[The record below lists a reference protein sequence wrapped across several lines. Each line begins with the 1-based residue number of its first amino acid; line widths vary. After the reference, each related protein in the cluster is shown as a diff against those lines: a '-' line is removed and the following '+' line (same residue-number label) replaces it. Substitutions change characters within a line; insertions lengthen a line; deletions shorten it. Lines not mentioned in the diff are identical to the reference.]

1 MADFLLEVGTEEVP
15 ASVVV
20 PALEQLGRDLAALLQ
35 RERIAFG
42 EVRTIGTPRRL
53 VAYATEVAPRQEDA
67 VVEHRGPAKA
77 VAFDAAGAP
86 TRAAE
91 GFARKH
97 GLAASELMVR
107 AVDGGEYVFAS
118 KRVEGR
124 ATPEVLGPAVPGLLF
139 GLSFPKFMRWGEGRI
154 RFSRPIR
161 WLVAL
166 HGETPVPVAV
176 DGVASGTES
185 WGHRFLPA
193 HGGDAENRVRVA
205 RAEEYFARM
214 EDAQIVVDPAAR
226 RQSILDQGNALA
238 AAEGSRVVWD
248 EGLLH
253 DVIFTVERPTAF
265 LGRFS
270 EEYLRL
276 PRPVLVSAMRKHQR
290 YFTLENPDGS
300 LAPRFLAYRNGGDH
314 GLDLVREGNERVLVF
329 RFNDA
334 VHHFQEDAK
343 STLAEKRERLKR
355 IVFLEKLGTIWD
367 KSERLERA
375 ARRACELLRQPEL
388 SDQAAE
394 AARLCKAD
402 LSSHMVGEFADL
414 QGVMGREYG
423 RAEGVSDPVTEAIA
437 DHYQPRSAGDPAPEG
452 LLSRVLG
459 LSDRLDLLVAAFS
472 LGHIPT
478 GSSDPFGLRRAAAGA
493 VTLLR
498 ALPATLR
505 LTDLLNAALDAY
517 QGEAYYQAANP
528 RPRTDIIADLLG
540 FFRPRLDGVL
550 TEAGVRDD
558 LINAVL
564 GAGFESIPE
573 TVERGRFLQSRL
585 GSESWDPIVAVGTR
599 VRNILKPVDADATLD
614 DAVAAADLARLEHP
628 TETRLRD
635 DLTACSALDAD
646 NYAALWLA
654 WEALAP
660 LVDQFFIDV
669 LVNVDDSALRAA
681 RLALLRR
688 LDGSFRKIAD
698 FSRITAL

>member
-20 PALEQLGRDLAALLQ
+20 PALEQLGRDLATLLR
-35 RERIAFG
+35 RERIAFS
-42 EVRTIGTPRRL
+42 EVRTVGTPRRL
-53 VAYATEVAPRQEDA
+53 VAYVTDVAFRQEDA
-67 VVEHRGPAKA
+67 VVEHRGPAKGA
-77 VAFDAAGAP
+77 AFDASGAP

-97 GLAASELMVR
+97 GLAPSELTVR
-107 AVDGGEYVFAS
+107 VVEGGEYVFAE

-124 ATPEVLGPAVPGLLF
+124 DTPEVLGPAVPGLLF
-139 GLSFPKFMRWGEGRI
+139 GLSFPKFMRWGEGKI

-176 DGVASGTES
+176 EGVASGTES

-193 HGGDAENRVRVA
+193 QNAVEGNRVQVA

-238 AAEGSRVVWD
+238 AADGSRVVWD

-290 YFTLENPDGS
+290 YFTLETSDGS

-314 GLDLVREGNERVLVF
+314 GLDLVREGNERVLIF

-343 STLAEKRERLKR
+343 SSLTEKRERLKR
-355 IVFLEKLGTIWD
+355 IVFMERMGTIWD
-367 KSERLERA
+367 RSERLERVV
-375 ARRACELLRQPEL
+375 RRACELLGQPEL
-388 SDQAAE
+388 AEDAAE

-402 LSSHMVGEFADL
+402 LASHMVGEFADL
-414 QGVMGREYG
+414 QGVMGREYA
-423 RAEGVSDPVTEAIA
+423 RAEGVSEAVAEAIA
-437 DHYQPRSAGDPAPEG
+437 DHYLPRSAAEAAPEG
-452 LLSRVLG
+452 LLARVLG
-459 LSDRLDLLVAAFS
+459 LADRLDLLVAAFS
-472 LGHIPT
+472 LGYVPT
-478 GSSDPFGLRRAAAGA
+478 GSSDPFGLRRATAGA

-498 ALPATLR
+498 ALPANLR
-505 LTDLLNAALDAY
+505 LTDLLEAALDSY
-517 QGEAYYQAANP
+517 QGEHYYEAASP
-528 RPRTDIIADLLG
+528 RPRAEVLSGLLT
-540 FFRPRLDGVL
+540 FFRPRLEAVL
-550 TEAGVRDD
+550 AESGVRGD
-558 LINAVL
+558 LSEAVL

-573 TVERGRFLQSRL
+573 AVERGQFLQSQL
-585 GSESWDPIVAVGTR
+585 GSASWDPIVAVGTR
-599 VRNILKPVDADATLD
+599 VRNILKPVDVDAALSATADSS
-614 DAVAAADLARLEHP
+614 DLSRLENP
-628 TETRLRD
+628 TELRLRD
-635 DLTACSALDAD
+635 DLAARTAVETGDL
-646 NYAALWLA
+646 AALWA
-654 WEALAP
+654 EWETLAP
-660 LVDQFFIDV
+660 LVDQFFVDV
-669 LVNVDDSALRAA
+669 LVNAEDPALRAA

-688 LDGSFRKIAD
+688 LDDSFRKLAD
-698 FSRITAL
+698 FSKITAL